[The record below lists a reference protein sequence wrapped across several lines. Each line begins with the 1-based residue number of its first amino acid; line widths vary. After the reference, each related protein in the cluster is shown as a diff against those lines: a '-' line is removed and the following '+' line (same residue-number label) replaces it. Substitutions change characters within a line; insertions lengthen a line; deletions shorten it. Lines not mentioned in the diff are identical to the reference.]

1 MDGFKLEPQPDEGDT
16 NNSETLE
23 QAVLDQQV
31 FAQHNKFGAFPVPS
45 GFTNNT
51 KKSAKNDAIGF
62 RALILIG
69 VAAAAFHA
77 AFTPNMKES
86 SVASKLAEQ
95 ASQPVAIPPQWLP
108 VLFAT
113 LSPPPNQPPSPP
125 CTDNGSGGTTGRGD
139 WPPLPVDPSSVQCVN
154 VSTQWQAWQAC
165 HNNGTNVGDS
175 DEFYER
181 CHALYE
187 GNTCYPPG
195 DSKFGCIQDAV
206 SSKCTYYLLCFIY

>member
-23 QAVLDQQV
+23 RAVLDQQV
-31 FAQHNKFGAFPVPS
+31 FAQHNKFGAFPVPN

-51 KKSAKNDAIGF
+51 KKSAKNDATGF

-108 VLFAT
+108 VLLANA
-113 LSPPPNQPPSPP
+113 LAPSAPPSHPPAPP
-125 CTDNGSGGTTGRGD
+125 CTDNGLNGTTGRGD

-154 VSTQWQAWQAC
+154 VSTQWQAFQAC
-165 HNNGTNVGDS
+165 HQNGTFGEGDS
-175 DEFYER
+175 DE
-181 CHALYE
+181 LYE
-187 GNTCYPPG
+187 KCHEVYENNACYPPG
-195 DSKFGCIQDAV
+195 DSKSGCIQDAV
-206 SSKCTYYLLCFIY
+206 NTE